1 MGFFPYTTYYV
12 NYKNWNESFI
22 NEICWIFKLALLSKF
37 GKRLSNT
44 DAPRANE
51 VEGHATRTP
60 TTPSLHNLPTL
71 NSQVQVHRMV
81 VKAFASFNGLQQGNE
96 EQSLVEGQPLKNIAT
111 KIEFSNHP
119 RQHEVV
125 MEAMITFKAS
135 TPLYE
140 GSSMNMLA
148 TMLLLNLRTIH
159 GVSNVFMVFLVA

>member
-1 MGFFPYTTYYV
+1 
-12 NYKNWNESFI
+12 
-22 NEICWIFKLALLSKF
+22 
-37 GKRLSNT
+37 
-44 DAPRANE
+44 
-51 VEGHATRTP
+51 
-60 TTPSLHNLPTL
+60 
-71 NSQVQVHRMV
+71 MV